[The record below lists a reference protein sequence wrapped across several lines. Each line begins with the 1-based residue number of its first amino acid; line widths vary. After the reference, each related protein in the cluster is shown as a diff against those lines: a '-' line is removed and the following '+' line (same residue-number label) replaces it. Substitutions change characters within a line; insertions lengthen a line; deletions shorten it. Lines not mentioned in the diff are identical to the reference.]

1 MNSPK
6 HDLAKIKSLIEKFLD
21 GSKELIIFSAPS
33 RSTKCVIEIFLCNQN
48 EAEHTIAKGI
58 MKLDD
63 NDFSHRLYQW
73 DTSMDV
79 YGLEN
84 YKDANW
90 YIKFNL
96 IEDGDEIAL
105 ENVSFHPN
113 DKPLLLTNGRT
124 LKPKNNN

>member
-1 MNSPK
+1 
-6 HDLAKIKSLIEKFLD
+6 
-21 GSKELIIFSAPS
+21 
-33 RSTKCVIEIFLCNQN
+33 
-48 EAEHTIAKGI
+48 
-58 MKLDD
+58 MKLED

-73 DTSMDV
+73 DTTMDV

-84 YKDANW
+84 YKEANW